1 MATMDDNIRHSDS
14 YTDDMAEKPIYKD
27 GDKALDFLRSEA
39 YEGEA
44 QAIDQRKLVRKI
56 DFMVVPLM
64 FCCYCLQYLDKSL
77 LNYASVMGILE
88 DANLDTEEYGT
99 LSLIF
104 YVAFLAFEFPHA
116 YMMQRL
122 PTAKYLGSCVVIW
135 GAVVACTS
143 ACNNYV
149 SAVEARACLMSWCRA
164 DNVPSHGRA
173 PWSQPDFC
181 WVCSNRLLVRA

>member
-1 MATMDDNIRHSDS
+1 MATMDDNIRRSES
-14 YTDDMAEKPIYKD
+14 YTDDILEKPVYKD

-44 QAIDQRKLVRKI
+44 ETIDEKKLVRKI

-88 DANLDTEEYGT
+88 DADLDTEEYGT

-116 YMMQRL
+116 YLMQRFPL
-122 PTAKYLGSCVVIW
+122 AKYLGSCVVLW

-143 ACNNYV
+143 ACNNYGSLV
-149 SAVEARACLMSWCRA
+149 ATRFLLGMFESAIS
-164 DNVPSHGRA
+164 PSLILVTSMWYKRDE
-173 PWSQPDFC
+173 QPK
-181 WVCSNRLLVRA
+181 